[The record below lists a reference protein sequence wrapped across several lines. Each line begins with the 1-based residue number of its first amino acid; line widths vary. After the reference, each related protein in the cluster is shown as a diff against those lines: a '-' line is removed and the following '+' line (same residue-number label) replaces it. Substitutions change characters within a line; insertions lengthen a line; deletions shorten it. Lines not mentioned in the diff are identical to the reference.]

1 MLWVTLKISLNV
13 SKNNCFDFF
22 FSFGYEKSA
31 VFFFNCRILQYIIQ
45 YITIYKRYIAHSWQT
60 CTCEK
65 KTRMHR
71 YVWGWRGEK
80 MLIVYC
86 SANDCVLITLLI
98 DHLAQLKSTAGGGKA
113 GEWVLSLC
121 VGVLVCMPWF
131 MPVVRLLPH
140 WPADGYSPYVSR
152 SEKWS
157 TL

>member
-31 VFFFNCRILQYIIQ
+31 GFFFNCRILQYIIQ

-65 KTRMHR
+65 KTHACTDMYGDEGGKNAYCVLFCKRLCFNHSTHWSSR
-71 YVWGWRGEK
+71 SVKKYCGRGE
-80 MLIVYC
+80 
-86 SANDCVLITLLI
+86 A
-98 DHLAQLKSTAGGGKA
+98 
-113 GEWVLSLC
+113 EWVLSLC